1 MSLRSALSRVLS
13 LLLRPLPAGTLAN
26 LASALVDAIARHGTP
41 EAAIKQ
47 LFVLQSRLDTLIGTT
62 AVAYGKG
69 IHPKHRIMRYHDF
82 FVERVRAGERVLD
95 IGSGNGYLAHKLVI
109 DAGATVVGVEIVAD
123 NLAKARARF
132 IHPNLEFRQADVT
145 RVLPTEAFGVVVM
158 SNVLEHLPSRVE
170 LLGNL
175 ARATGAARFLIRVPC
190 FDRDWTVPL
199 RKELG
204 LDWRMDSTHE
214 TEYTM
219 QSFSDE
225 MALAGFEIVESRRLW
240 GEIWAVAC
248 PKSRASQ

>member
-1 MSLRSALSRVLS
+1 MSLRSALSTVLTF
-13 LLLRPLPAGTLAN
+13 LLRPLPARVLAN
-26 LASALVDAIARHGTP
+26 LASAFVDAIARRDNP
-41 EAAIKQ
+41 RAALRL
-47 LFVLQSRLDTLIGTT
+47 LFTLQSRLDTLIGTT
-62 AVAYGKG
+62 AVGYGEG

-95 IGSGNGYLAHKLVI
+95 VGSGNGYLAHKLATEA
-109 DAGATVVGVEIVAD
+109 DATVVGVEIVAA

-132 IHPNLEFRQADVT
+132 VHPKLEFREADVT
-145 RVLPTEAFGVVVM
+145 RALPAEPFDVVVM
-158 SNVLEHLPSRVE
+158 SNVLEHLPARVE
-170 LLGNL
+170 LLAGL
-175 ARATGAARFLIRVPC
+175 ARTTGAARFLIRVPC

-219 QSFSDE
+219 QSFRDE

-240 GEIWAVAC
+240 GEIWAVAV
-248 PKSRASQ
+248 PKGQVRE